1 MMNCHMTEPR
11 SLQTTLRHTLKQKYS
26 QYSQTHP
33 QTKENKLQ
41 KYKKTK
47 QKQIPQKITQPN
59 QTNKVRT
66 KFGSQSQQY
75 YTNRLTDKCS

>member
-1 MMNCHMTEPR
+1 MNCHMTEPR
-11 SLQTTLRHTLKQKYS
+11 SLQNSVLSDTPSNKREQTTKIQ
-26 QYSQTHP
+26 
-33 QTKENKLQ
+33 
-41 KYKKTK
+41 KTK

-66 KFGSQSQQY
+66 KFGSQSQQH